1 MDAIASGRQE
11 LADWLDALPANYF
24 DANPLLRDLVARWS
38 RAEDTR
44 SFHQHLAKYG
54 ADMAGAADLV
64 HRCSTAP
71 NLPNLERWDAIGRR
85 QERVRFDAS
94 YHQLG
99 EIIYGSGVMA
109 MTGDPNRAVLQ
120 AALVFLTAHHGEAG
134 HTCPLA
140 CTAGLIQA
148 LQRVGHPRLQQGLL
162 PGLLDTAYATRLHG
176 SQFLTEVQGGCDVG
190 ANASRAVC
198 EAAETADSPAI
209 WRIYG
214 EKWFCSVADSPLYL
228 VTARPEGAAA
238 GTKGL
243 GLFLVPHD
251 LPDAAPDG
259 PLARALPHRALPQ
272 GPAQPNHFTIR
283 RLKDKLG
290 TRAMASG
297 EIDWDGALGWQV
309 GTLEQGFQTV
319 IEIVLGTSRVY
330 NALACAGSMQ
340 RAFFEARAFAATR
353 TAFGRRIEQFPL
365 VQEAVAQL
373 CTEASAALAS
383 TLDLVHLGA
392 RGGEP
397 EAVRLG
403 VNLNKYWTSVRN
415 TQMQRLAI
423 EVLGGNGTI
432 EDFSPLPRLYRDAM
446 VTESWE
452 GTHNVLVA
460 QTWRDMQRYALHR
473 PFLAL
478 LQRRAEA
485 RVDQPYGSEVIE
497 RFAVLAGEA
506 ERLAAARDDNE
517 TLALRTWMDNV
528 MVAYQALCLG
538 ELGQWR
544 AHNGQEPQ
552 TAPVVAHLLALHP
565 LRAAVAVRGA
575 YPR

>member
-1 MDAIASGRQE
+1 MDAIASGRRQ
-11 LADWLDALPANYF
+11 LADWLDALPVNYF
-24 DANPLLRDLVARWS
+24 EANPLLRSLVE
-38 RAEDTR
+38 RASSPAEFNRMDA
-44 SFHQHLAKYG
+44 HLAQYG
-54 ADMAGAADLV
+54 ADIAGAADLV
-64 HRCSTAP
+64 HKCSTPP
-71 NLPNLERWDAIGRR
+71 NLPTLERWDAIGRR

-99 EIIYGSGVMA
+99 EIIYGSGVMG
-109 MTGDPNRAVLQ
+109 MTGDPAHAVLQ

-148 LQRVGHPRLQQGLL
+148 LQKVGHPRLQEGLL
-162 PGLLDTAYATRLHG
+162 PGLLDPAYATRLHG

-190 ANASRAVC
+190 ANASRAVL
-198 EAAETADSPAI
+198 ETPETDDSPAV

-228 VTARPEGAAA
+228 VTARPEGAAG

-251 LPDAAPDG
+251 LPDGAKGG
-259 PLARALPHRALPQ
+259 PLARALAHRALPQ
-272 GPAQPNHFTIR
+272 APNPPNHFTIR

-297 EIDWDGALGWQV
+297 EIDWDGALAWQV
-309 GTLEQGFQTV
+309 GTLQNGFQTV
-319 IEIVLGTSRVY
+319 IEVVLGTSRLY

-340 RAFFEARAFAATR
+340 RAFYEARAFAATR
-353 TAFGRRIEQFPL
+353 TAFGRKIAHFPL
-365 VQEAVAQL
+365 VREAVAQL
-373 CTEASAALAS
+373 YTEACAALAS
-383 TLDLVHLGA
+383 TLDLVQLGA
-392 RGGEP
+392 QGGES

-415 TQMQRLAI
+415 TQMQRLGI

-460 QTWRDMQRYALHR
+460 QTWRDMQRYGLHR
-473 PFLAL
+473 PFLGL

-485 RVDQPYGSEVIE
+485 WGDAPNAQEVRE
-497 RFAVLAGEA
+497 RLIVLAGEA
-506 ERLAAARDDNE
+506 ERLAAARDENE
-517 TLALRTWMDNV
+517 TLALRSWMDNA

-538 ELGQWR
+538 ELDQWR
-544 AHNGQEPQ
+544 QQRGEATEAG
-552 TAPVVAHLLALHP
+552 VVAHLLALHP
-565 LRAAVAVRGA
+565 LRTAVAVRGQ
-575 YPR
+575 YPQ

>member
-1 MDAIASGRQE
+1 MDAIASGRRQ
-11 LADWLDALPANYF
+11 LADWLDALPVNYF
-24 DANPLLRDLVARWS
+24 EANPLLRSLVE
-38 RAEDTR
+38 RASSPAVFASIDA
-44 SFHQHLAKYG
+44 HLAQYG
-54 ADMAGAADLV
+54 ADIAGAADLV
-64 HRCSTAP
+64 HKCSTPP
-71 NLPNLERWDAIGRR
+71 NLPTLERWDAIGRR

-99 EIIYGSGVMA
+99 EIIYGSGVMG
-109 MTGDPNRAVLQ
+109 MTGDPAHAVLQ

-148 LQRVGHPRLQQGLL
+148 LQKVGHPRLQEGLL
-162 PGLLDTAYATRLHG
+162 PGLLDPAYATRLHG

-190 ANASRAVC
+190 ANASRAVL
-198 EAAETADSPAI
+198 ETPETADSPAM

-228 VTARPEGAAA
+228 VTARPEGAAG

-251 LPDAAPDG
+251 LPDGAKAG
-259 PLARALPHRALPQ
+259 PLAHALSHRALPQ
-272 GPAQPNHFTIR
+272 APNPLNHFTIR

-290 TRAMASG
+290 TRAMATG
-297 EIDWDGALGWQV
+297 EIDCDGALAWQV
-309 GTLEQGFQTV
+309 GTLQNGFQTV
-319 IEIVLGTSRVY
+319 IEVVLGTSRLY

-340 RAFFEARAFAATR
+340 RAFYEARAFAATR
-353 TAFGRRIEQFPL
+353 TAFGRKIGQFPL
-365 VQEAVAQL
+365 VREAVAQL
-373 CTEASAALAS
+373 YTEACAALAS
-383 TLDLVHLGA
+383 TLDLVQLGA
-392 RGGEP
+392 QGGESD
-397 EAVRLG
+397 AVRLG

-415 TQMQRLAI
+415 TQMQRLGI

-485 RVDQPYGSEVIE
+485 LGDAQNAQEVRE
-497 RFAVLAGEA
+497 RLIVLAGEA
-506 ERLAAARDDNE
+506 ERLAAARDENE
-517 TLALRTWMDNV
+517 TLALRSWMDNA

-538 ELGQWR
+538 ELDQWR
-544 AHNGQEPQ
+544 QQRGEAAEAGM
-552 TAPVVAHLLALHP
+552 VAHLLALHP
-565 LRAAVAVRGA
+565 MRTAVAVRGQ
-575 YPR
+575 YPQ